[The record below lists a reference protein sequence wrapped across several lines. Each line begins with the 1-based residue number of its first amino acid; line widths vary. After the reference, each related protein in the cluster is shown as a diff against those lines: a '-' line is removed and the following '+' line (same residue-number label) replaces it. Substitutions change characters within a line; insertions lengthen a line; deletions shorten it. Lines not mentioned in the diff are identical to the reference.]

1 MLCGAVLGRSP
12 DGQAQHRRACPPPSM
27 SRAGYGYIIAFGDA
41 LYRANDAAQRL
52 RASGIDVGLINKST
66 LNILDEETTKM
77 VGSTG
82 FALVVE
88 PLSSKTG
95 LGSKYGYWL
104 AKLNLPKMPVF
115 DNIGINK
122 GGEGGLW
129 EHAYEQGYDSVS
141 IQ

>member
-1 MLCGAVLGRSP
+1 M
-12 DGQAQHRRACPPPSM
+12 RAE
-27 SRAGYGYIIAFGDA
+27 
-41 LYRANDAAQRL
+41 
-52 RASGIDVGLINKST
+52 GIDVGLINKPT
-66 LNILDEETTKM
+66 LNICDEETTKK

-95 LGSKYGYWL
+95 VGAKYGYWL
-104 AKLNLPKMPVF
+104 AKLGLPKMPLF

-129 EHAYEQGYDSVS
+129 EHAYEQGYDSAS
-141 IQ
+141 IQAAVKKLNDGAKSR